1 MPQSNNN
8 NRKDMELSIGRMRVA
23 IDAINIP
30 PINAKSILRMKLIVI
45 LLPQLEQFHRLN
57 DELRRV
63 FL

>member
-30 PINAKSILRMKLIVI
+30 PINAKS
-45 LLPQLEQFHRLN
+45 
-57 DELRRV
+57 